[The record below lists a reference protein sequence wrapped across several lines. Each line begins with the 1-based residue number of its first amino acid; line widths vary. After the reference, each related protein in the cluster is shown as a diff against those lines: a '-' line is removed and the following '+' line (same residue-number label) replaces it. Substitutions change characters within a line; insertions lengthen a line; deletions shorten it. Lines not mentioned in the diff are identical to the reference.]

1 LHSPAPIAS
10 LLVEPCNAQELI
22 LLFCTAAALFELDQ
36 DGTGG
41 PLSWAF
47 YDNPKKFSRVAL
59 CGQISEYEKDKPALI
74 PNPFKNCIFASVK
87 INGQCKEKQQ
97 VDEQGRQMRA
107 AELALNP

>member
-1 LHSPAPIAS
+1 MIS
-10 LLVEPCNAQELI
+10 LSLSLSLSEL
-22 LLFCTAAALFELDQ
+22 AQ

-74 PNPFKNCIFASVK
+74 PNPFNNCICASVK
-87 INGQCKEKQQ
+87 INGE
-97 VDEQGRQMRA
+97 
-107 AELALNP
+107 

>member
-1 LHSPAPIAS
+1 M
-10 LLVEPCNAQELI
+10 
-22 LLFCTAAALFELDQ
+22 FCTAALSALGQ

-74 PNPFKNCIFASVK
+74 PNPFNNCISASVK
-87 INGQCKEKQQ
+87 INGQCKYVQKT
-97 VDEQGRQMRA
+97 DEQGLELRA
-107 AELALNP
+107 AELAMNP

>member
-1 LHSPAPIAS
+1 M
-10 LLVEPCNAQELI
+10 
-22 LLFCTAAALFELDQ
+22 LFCTTAALFELAQ

-74 PNPFKNCIFASVK
+74 PNPFNNCISASVK
-87 INGQCKEKQQ
+87 INGRCKFGQQ
-97 VDEQGRQMRA
+97 TNEQGLEMRA
-107 AELALNP
+107 AEQEGFP

>member
-1 LHSPAPIAS
+1 M
-10 LLVEPCNAQELI
+10 
-22 LLFCTAAALFELDQ
+22 LFCTAAALSELAQ

-74 PNPFKNCIFASVK
+74 PNPFNNCISASVK
-87 INGQCKEKQQ
+87 INGECTQKKQQ
-97 VDEQGRQMRA
+97 AAERGLETRT
-107 AELALNP
+107 AELAVLP